1 MLDIIRNNPFRI
13 LGVCSNATMKDILSN
28 KNRMKAFM
36 RVGKPVTFPMDMC
49 AALGPLER
57 VDKTIEDA
65 DSKLTIDDDKL
76 RYAQFWLMHS
86 GNNAD
91 NSALAKLSEGNI
103 DMALSIWERI
113 DNMSSLQNRAVL
125 HMVKGDYAAASTCLS
140 TLYGTYAKEFQ
151 ERVGLHTAVPST
163 VLIENYVSEVTGSAD
178 SVDFSQLIP
187 QGCSETW
194 RSTAK
199 DKVVEPLVKAIT
211 DAVAATKERRGRSVN
226 DAFAAG
232 EDLVKKTETLLA
244 RLRQLVGAGDIQY
257 RNTADKVANEVLQ
270 CAIDYHNDSGV
281 DNVAVKVKPMMETAQ
296 AIAVGS
302 MARQRCKENLDTI
315 VSNIASAVP
324 SDVSSEDKEIR
335 QALNDYCS
343 KPDEIQYAWTLI
355 NVTDSPLT
363 RIRDK
368 KGDKDAYYLKM
379 SSLVVNNA
387 LHNMIAEVNA
397 KQKVFNEA
405 QSGSTFERQ
414 AYNLYRDAV
423 NAAWMLTQ
431 RISAMRMDADTNARF
446 VNNRDILKG
455 LHDQVNQTNP
465 PAVNTGGTSTGSSSD
480 KSIGCITQILIYL
493 GIIFLINLC
502 TN

>member
-36 RVGKPVTFPMDMC
+36 RVGKPVAFPMDMC
-49 AALGPLER
+49 AALGS
-57 VDKTIEDA
+57 VDRNAQAIEDA
-65 DSKLTIDDDKL
+65 DSKLTIEDDKL

-91 NSALAKLSEGNI
+91 NSALTKLSEGNI

-125 HMVKGDYAAASTCLS
+125 HMIKGDYAAASSCLS
-140 TLYGTYAKEFQ
+140 TLYGTYAREFQ
-151 ERVGLHTAVPST
+151 EGVGLHTAAPST
-163 VLIENYVSEVTGSAD
+163 VLIENYISEVTDSATN
-178 SVDFSQLIP
+178 VDFSQLMP

-194 RSTAK
+194 ISTAK
-199 DKVVEPLVKAIT
+199 DKAVAPIVKAIT
-211 DAVAATKERRGRSVN
+211 DAIAVAKERRGKSVA

-232 EDLVKKTETLLA
+232 EDLARKVRPLLA
-244 RLRQLVGAGDIQY
+244 RLSNLVGAQDIQY
-257 RNTADKVANEVLQ
+257 RNIADKAANEVLQ

-281 DNVAVKVKPMMETAQ
+281 DNVAVKVKPMMETALAMAAGQ
-296 AIAVGS
+296 
-302 MARQRCKENLDTI
+302 MARQRCQENLNTI
-315 VSNIASAVP
+315 NSNISSSAP
-324 SDVSSEDKEIR
+324 ADVNAEDKVIH

-343 KPDEIQYAWTLI
+343 KPDEIQHAWTLI
-355 NVTDSPLT
+355 NATLAALAS
-363 RIRDK
+363 IRDK
-368 KGDKDAYYLKM
+368 KGSRDPYYLKT
-379 SSLVVNNA
+379 SSLVVNNV

-423 NAAWMLTQ
+423 NAAWNLTT
-431 RISAMRMDADTNARF
+431 RVSALAMDSDTRARF
-446 VNNRDILKG
+446 TNNRDILKG
-455 LHDQVNQTNP
+455 LHDQVNQTTP
-465 PAVNTGGTSTGSSSD
+465 PAVNTGGTATGGSSD
-480 KSIGCITQILIYL
+480 KSLGCIAQILIYL
-493 GIIFLINLC
+493 GIAFLINLC